1 MKKAQ
6 NTASMAKIRMP
17 SLKRCRQADS
27 PGTTSPD
34 FANVL
39 ELIDMQMPA
48 SMQGCPGGGFTPF
61 KSVRESMEFNQQ
73 QVETLLKKPRY
84 GSRLSLLPRMGP
96 S

>member
-34 FANVL
+34 FAKFL

-61 KSVRESMEFNQQ
+61 KSVRESMAFNQQ